1 MAFDLPPEAPS
12 QDFVVSD
19 RIIDIAQEL
28 AQTANISV
36 LTDRVLLG
44 GKIIIGDIEV
54 LNCTEVN
61 PKDVCQGRSLYWVK
75 AEILDPRLFAEWTN
89 FSNEF
94 LQRHG
99 IAVDRYLLQ
108 LLAIELGIQPQDIRL
123 DLYLDCQSIV
133 LHNAQVS
140 FDYCRQDRRWIVEL
154 PERSDHLRKKGQQR
168 TKTIP

>member
-12 QDFVVSD
+12 KNVVVSD
-19 RIIDIAQEL
+19 RTINIAREL
-28 AQTANISV
+28 AQSANIST

-61 PKDVCQGRSLYWVK
+61 PKDACQGQSLYWVK
-75 AEILDPRLFAEWTN
+75 AEILDPRLFAEWAN

-99 IAVDRYLLQ
+99 IAVDHYLLQ
-108 LLAIELGIQPQDIRL
+108 LLAIELGILPQDIRL

-140 FDYCRQDRRWIVEL
+140 FGYCRQDRRWALEL
-154 PERSDHLRKKGQQR
+154 PEHSDRVVGR
-168 TKTIP
+168 VR